1 MAGDAASVADMRGG
15 AHRAFAL
22 ALLAS
27 ILLHA
32 LLLAALPR
40 WRAPAE
46 VPAPPP
52 LTARLAEPPAP
63 PALPAMAPVEDAR
76 PPPPAAAR
84 APLRRPAPKPAPAA
98 PPVQP
103 VLSELALA
111 PAAPLTPAA
120 PGPVA
125 RIDPLPAAPPP
136 ADSDALETYRASV
149 NAAATR
155 FKRYPRAAIDNNWE
169 GEVVV
174 LLTIGADGRIAAL
187 RVRRSSG
194 YEILDRQA
202 LDMFRNAK
210 PFVPL
215 PRELRGRE
223 FEVELRAIYSL
234 KDQGSG

>member
-1 MAGDAASVADMRGG
+1 MAGDAARVADMRGG

-32 LLLAALPR
+32 LLLATLPP
-40 WRAPAE
+40 WRAPAD
-46 VPAPPP
+46 VPAPQP

-63 PALPAMAPVEDAR
+63 PAPPASAPVEEAR
-76 PPPPAAAR
+76 PPPSPAAPR
-84 APLRRPAPKPAPAA
+84 PRRPAPQPQPAPAA
-98 PPVQP
+98 PAVQP
-103 VLSELALA
+103 TVSAPVTPPVVPLA
-111 PAAPLTPAA
+111 PAA

-125 RIDPLPAAPPP
+125 RIEPQPAAPA
-136 ADSDALETYRASV
+136 ADSDALESYRASV

-174 LLTIGADGRIAAL
+174 LLSIDAEGRIAAL

-202 LDMFRNAK
+202 LEMFRNAK

-215 PRELRGRE
+215 PRALRGRE